1 MEKTVEAS
9 KNYEKQW
16 GIRVLMRNTSKPSRA
31 KVVIS
36 LELYI
41 GELKVM
47 IIVLFF
53 SESLQNMSAGSFAK
67 ENDAG
72 NGKSLGEELK
82 EDITKIKGTVHV
94 VLRQLDE
101 LSAKARRCKGMW
113 RKKFNEF
120 KTQLTRD

>member
-1 MEKTVEAS
+1 VEKTGEAS

-16 GIRVLMRNTSKPSRA
+16 GIRVLIGNTSKPSRA

-53 SESLQNMSAGSFAK
+53 SESLQNMSAGPFAK

-101 LSAKARRCKGMW
+101 LSAKAQRCKGMW
-113 RKKFNEF
+113 RKKFKEF

>member
-1 MEKTVEAS
+1 MGVEKTGEAS
-9 KNYEKQW
+9 KNYEEQW
-16 GIRVLMRNTSKPSRA
+16 GIRVLMGNTSKPSRA

-67 ENDAG
+67 ENDAS
-72 NGKSLGEELK
+72 NGKSRGRVEGRHNK
-82 EDITKIKGTVHV
+82 D
-94 VLRQLDE
+94 
-101 LSAKARRCKGMW
+101 
-113 RKKFNEF
+113 
-120 KTQLTRD
+120 